1 MILPKA
7 SLVRNILAEIKD
19 NSTGNISPLDV
30 RQNLL
35 NIIDSVHRLTEG
47 HDLKAKNF
55 ETLSTRSTRVGDRAI
70 KNLDLSGYVTVDNT
84 AVGFEALRENYSG
97 ERNVSLG
104 TMAVCCN
111 IHGDD
116 NVGLGTHAV
125 AGTTTGSANIGI
137 GSYTLNNNKTG
148 DFNIA
153 IGHGAGYYIGKDDTY
168 KFYVASHNI
177 NSDYICANT
186 DGSALTP
193 LLIGDLNPASL
204 KLGIGVKTLRAG
216 STLQVGGH
224 IEPHNNIVSDIGCAS
239 YRFRTGYF
247 HERLD
252 FTNADILY
260 HNSNNRFQFSNGV
273 YASGHLTTE
282 KTATVGETMSV
293 GGMLT
298 ASSGVTANKVSH
310 FNANVRNSADI
321 IPTSQHVS
329 NLGSL
334 SNQFFNIYTHN
345 IKVNGIGQFTKFE
358 ALSTS
363 HFFNKVINL
372 ASSGI
377 NQHLDGGDASGE
389 HGNSAPS
396 DSEEFADPYLTD
408 EEINGAGLK
417 VSSSGTGYTRNYSFL
432 FKSPDSVM
440 SAFEDNIYNRT
451 YWESNIGLR
460 TAPEGNVHTGK
471 VVNRDTVGIY
481 AYDTQKPLDKYVGM
495 TISSGKVYFGKTA
508 DSLLANGI
516 GDINFINDT
525 NNSDEYIV
533 HTTAQ
538 NDDVNITHRLTAN
551 SSKADGTLN
560 GFDLSYISD
569 SDLTKPEFFNE
580 KAGQYANRFVIKSYH
595 NSSVPKRTFTFMQD
609 ATDGIVG
616 FSNFDNSE
624 NMIPDT
630 ALNVRTTGD
639 ALIRTTAENL
649 SNTKAGLQIFTRENC
664 DKYGAELTYTTQKDR
679 LDLFL
684 YNNSVKKTLF
694 TVKSDVPK
702 LGIFGNDG
710 VDATDMITLGGS
722 GNPDAVVSMFH
733 VTNQPTETKDYAK
746 LYSKAATIDG
756 KKSDLIYLDASGNY
770 FNVSMTPISAD
781 SGESQAKL
789 LFVDAQR
796 NTMGGAGT
804 PETQDQITTGV
815 DNTAIGYHTL
825 RKLTTG
831 SKNTVVGSQSQI
843 NASGLSENVILGCHV
858 NTTGDGNIL
867 LGHNIISTMSNC
879 LDIGHNG
886 RRWIQGYDNTNWG
899 RLLEIPAGTDLAVG
913 DLVFTK
919 LSGTTD
925 MVVRHEKGKGIR
937 FGETSTSSPAGSVT
951 LSSFLTSLEIDNDGV
966 HIHGTRQL
974 VFEDSGSSIKFADS
988 TTLNSSSFLSDISTN
1003 TANISSNDTDIAN
1016 NYSEFTSF
1024 KADVN
1029 GRFVEGFAKEDI
1041 APATG
1046 GGATASIGAIE
1057 IREQVDGEWKK
1068 PTNSPI
1074 HGSATDVNI
1083 YNRDPYLRIKK
1094 NDFVVAIKINGEYR
1108 PVWSWGNP
1116 NG

>member
-1 MILPKA
+1 MILSKA
-7 SLVRNILAEIKD
+7 NLVKNILAEIKD

-35 NIIDSVHRLTEG
+35 SIIDSVHRLTEG

-55 ETLSTRSTRVGDRAI
+55 ETLNTRSTRVGDRAI
-70 KNLDLSGYVTVDNT
+70 KNLDLSGYVTIDNT
-84 AVGFEALRENYSG
+84 AVGYEALRENYSG

-104 TMAVCCN
+104 TMAVSCN

-177 NSDYICANT
+177 NADYICANT

-193 LLIGDLNPASL
+193 LLIGDLNAASL
-204 KLGIGVKTLRAG
+204 KLGIGVKTLRTG

-224 IEPHNNIVSDIGCAS
+224 IEPHNNSVSNLGSSS
-239 YRFRTGYF
+239 YRFNTGYF
-247 HERLD
+247 HEKLD
-252 FTNADILY
+252 FTFANILY
-260 HNSNNRFQFSNGV
+260 HNSNNRFQFSNGI
-273 YASGHLTTE
+273 YASGHLTVE
-282 KTATVGETMSV
+282 NTATIGETMSV

-310 FNANVRNSADI
+310 FNANIRNQNDI
-321 IPTSQHVS
+321 IPVSQHTS

-345 IKVNGIGQFTKFE
+345 IKVNGIGRFTKFE

-372 ASSGI
+372 ASSGA
-377 NQHLDGGDASGE
+377 NQDLDGGNAIGE

-396 DSEEFADPYLTD
+396 DNEEFANPYLTD
-408 EEINGAGLK
+408 EAINGAGLK

-440 SAFEDNIYNRT
+440 SAFEGNIYNRT

-471 VVNRDTVGIY
+471 VVNRDTIGVY
-481 AYDTQKPLDKYVGM
+481 AYDTQKPLDKYVGL

-516 GDINFINDT
+516 GSVNFINDT
-525 NNSDEYIV
+525 NNSGEYIIN
-533 HTTAQ
+533 TTAQ
-538 NDDVNITHRLTAN
+538 NDNVNVTHRLTAN

-580 KAGQYANRFVIKSYH
+580 KAAQYPNRFVIKSYH

-609 ATDGIVG
+609 ATDGMLG
-616 FSNFDNSE
+616 LSNFDNSE

-649 SNTKAGLQIFTRENC
+649 SNTKAGLQIFARENC

-694 TVKSDVPK
+694 TVKSDIPK

-710 VDATDMITLGGS
+710 IDATDMITLGGS
-722 GNPDAVVSMFH
+722 GNPDAIISMFH

-756 KKSDLIYLDASGNY
+756 KKSNLVYLDASGNY
-770 FNVSMTPISAD
+770 FNVDMTPISAD
-781 SGESQAKL
+781 SGESQVKP

-796 NTMGGAGT
+796 NTLGGAGT
-804 PETQDQITTGV
+804 PETLDQITTAV
-815 DNTAIGYHTL
+815 DNTAIGYHAL
-825 RKLTTG
+825 RKLITG
-831 SKNTVVGSQSQI
+831 SKNTVVGSQSMKEAT
-843 NASGLSENVILGCHV
+843 NTSENVILGCHT
-858 NTTGDGNIL
+858 NTTGDGNII
-867 LGHNIISTMSNC
+867 LGHNVQSTMSNC
-879 LDIGHNG
+879 LDVGHNG
-886 RRWIQGYDNTNWG
+886 KRWIQGYDNTNWG

-966 HIHGTRQL
+966 HIHGARQL
-974 VFEDSGSSIKFADS
+974 IFEDSGSSIKFSDN
-988 TTLNSSSFLSDISTN
+988 TTLNSTSFLSTISTN
-1003 TANISSNDTDIAN
+1003 TSNISSNDTDIAN
-1016 NYSEFTSF
+1016 NHAEFTTF
-1024 KADVN
+1024 KNDVN
-1029 GRFVEGFAKEDI
+1029 ARFIEGFAKEDI

-1057 IREQVDGEWKK
+1057 LREQVSGNWQK
-1068 PTNSPI
+1068 PNTSP
-1074 HGSATDVNI
+1074 TDVNI
-1083 YNRDPYLRIKK
+1083 HNRDPYLRIKK